1 LINEILKNLIGKGD
15 EKMAQADDIGN
26 LIMLL
31 NPYTDK
37 PNTPKYGQSTG
48 EMDVYMGQ
56 NAGIPQIQLQVDANY
71 PGEWTFKGQPQKI
84 NKAVRILYRYPV
96 LGPPAPLAS
105 GSTTPPPPTV
115 LYWVEDYL
123 LIGFEGSG
131 AG

>member
-1 LINEILKNLIGKGD
+1 LINETLKNLIGKGD

-96 LGPPAPLAS
+96 LGPPA
-105 GSTTPPPPTV
+105 GQPPTQPV
-115 LYWVEDYL
+115 LYYVEDYL

>member
-1 LINEILKNLIGKGD
+1 LINETLKNLTGKGD
-15 EKMAQADDIGN
+15 EKMAQADDIGK

-37 PNTPKYGQSTG
+37 PDTPKHGQATG

-71 PGEWTFKGQPQKI
+71 PGEWTFKGEPQKI

-96 LGPPAPLAS
+96 LGPPS
-105 GSTTPPPPTV
+105 GSPPTPTV
-115 LYWVEDYL
+115 LYYVEDYL